1 MTFVRKQSK
10 TNTVDVTDR
19 VNAKMEELKQRVIPP
34 DIQRVIPPDIKVDI
48 VRDQSTY
55 VRENI
60 ADVWNT
66 IFFGGALA
74 LFITYM
80 FLGNFRA
87 TIIGGLCIP
96 TSIIATFFMMKAMN
110 FTLNNMSLMALSLAV
125 GILIDDAIVV
135 IENIFRHIE
144 IFSAISKWA
153 KRRLW
158 QPKKQRRKFPWQYWQ
173 RRCR

>member
-34 DIQRVIPPDIKVDI
+34 DIKVDI

-66 IFFGGALA
+66 IFFAA
-74 LFITYM
+74 
-80 FLGNFRA
+80 R
-87 TIIGGLCIP
+87 
-96 TSIIATFFMMKAMN
+96 
-110 FTLNNMSLMALSLAV
+110 
-125 GILIDDAIVV
+125 
-135 IENIFRHIE
+135 
-144 IFSAISKWA
+144 W
-153 KRRLW
+153 
-158 QPKKQRRKFPWQYWQ
+158 
-173 RRCR
+173 RCL